1 MINFSHYEKVVRE
14 GLRHVKSVF
23 VYEGTCVKYVWA
35 RVNFSRMTATKYH
48 AWGVPKK
55 LTNRKKD
62 PNQN

>member
-35 RVNFSRMTATKYH
+35 RVKFPR
-48 AWGVPKK
+48 
-55 LTNRKKD
+55 TNAKNYPLCEIC
-62 PNQN
+62 PNQAGFRLTK